1 MVRSQHELRIIM
13 ETSMWGN
20 VLWQLIVQSD
30 FMTKLVLLILLAMSI
45 TCWAVLLYKVV
56 LYSIKKRDMAKLQSR
71 LKEVKTFEDLRILA
85 GQFADTV
92 PGYFLAQNISFLK
105 SILETK
111 KGEHTLNDRDLMHIQ
126 DHLDQTLDEM
136 ISNEQSMLPILFAS
150 AQVSPLLGLFGTVW
164 GLVHAFISI
173 SHKQTA
179 DIVTVAPGIAEA
191 LITTL
196 AGLVVAIPAFA
207 AYHYLQSHVQTAEQ
221 QYLRLADRYMW
232 LVNVV
237 FGQRQ

>member
-1 MVRSQHELRIIM
+1 M
-13 ETSMWGN
+13 ETSMFGN
-20 VLWQLIVQSD
+20 VLWQLIAQSD
-30 FMTKLVLLILLAMSI
+30 YMTKLVLLILLVMSI
-45 TCWAVLLYKVV
+45 TCWAVVLYKVV
-56 LYSIKKRDMAKLQSR
+56 LYRIKKRDMQKMQSR
-71 LKEVKTFEDLRILA
+71 LKEVKTFEDLRIVS

-111 KGEHTLNDRDLMHIQ
+111 KEGQVLTERDLAHIQ

-136 ISNEQSMLPILFAS
+136 IGIEQSMLPILFAS
-150 AQVSPLLGLFGTVW
+150 ASISPLLGLFGTVW
-164 GLVHAFISI
+164 GLVHAFVSI
-173 SHKQTA
+173 SQKQTA

-196 AGLVVAIPAFA
+196 VGLIVAIPALA
-207 AYHYLQSHVQTAEQ
+207 AYHYLQSHVHEAEQ
-221 QYLRLADRYMW
+221 QYVRLADKYFW

-237 FGQRQ
+237 FGNK